1 MRFGLY
7 FVSIFFAFS
16 SLIYG
21 TASSWADQKEKRYL
35 FKMPFYK
42 IQYENSD
49 YNYYDDDDDVD
60 ENVEKADSSDP
71 SNEKSI
77 INHYQGP
84 SGNMH
89 YLIARL
95 R

>member
-7 FVSIFFAFS
+7 FVSIIFAFS

-21 TASSWADQKEKRYL
+21 TTSSTWADQKEKRYL

-42 IQYENSD
+42 IQYDNSD
-49 YNYYDDDDDVD
+49 YNYYDDDD
-60 ENVEKADSSDP
+60 ENEEKEDSFVP

-77 INHYQGP
+77 INPYQAP